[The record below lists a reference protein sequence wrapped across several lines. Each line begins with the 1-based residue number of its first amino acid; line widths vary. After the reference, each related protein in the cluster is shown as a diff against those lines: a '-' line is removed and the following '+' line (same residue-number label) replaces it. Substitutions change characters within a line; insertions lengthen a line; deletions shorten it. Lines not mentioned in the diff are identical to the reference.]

1 MYETTEKYASLITE
15 LDGSPEIRSFLD
27 RISEAAIALTDAD
40 NALVA
45 VVDYFA
51 GVLRIEGGAGAD
63 WDESKRSVE
72 IGVGDDRGLGITA
85 YVAAS
90 RQPYNSGDV
99 TADAHYRSFVSSTR
113 SELALPIVDN
123 HDRLRGVLNVES
135 DKGNAFSDQH
145 IALLKPLAAL
155 CELALQLGVE
165 RGRQEAFISMGHVL
179 ASDPDEET
187 LLHEVLR
194 IAAEMLAFEACSIF
208 VWSSEARAYVLRA
221 TRGDLEGQVGTAMY
235 TDGEGLTGKVAET
248 GTAIRLANPTE
259 HPDWRG
265 KYLEMPAE
273 EISAFLAVP
282 IPGRDRMVGVMRVLR
297 RRRGSPWIDNSFT
310 ANNERV
316 LAALAALLGSGL
328 GSIRAVRRLVQS
340 ERMAA
345 WGEMSAR
352 SAHMIGNRAFA
363 IQGDLNE
370 LRYVIEQPNPDMGAI
385 RDLVNSLSANL
396 DRLEE
401 ILSEFRDFVKA
412 THLALD
418 TTDINELVRST
429 LAEMFPKR
437 TAIELKV
444 SLQEDLPPVQCDAGK
459 MRRVV
464 SEIIE
469 NALHFQESGT
479 FRVSTALAE
488 EQDFRSARMST
499 PGRPYVKL
507 VFEDEG
513 PGVPADMKLSIFD
526 PFRTSR
532 VKGMGLGLS
541 IAKGIVDAHGGRLYE
556 DGVPGTGARFV
567 ILLPVGKTPERK
579 AKDV

>member
-1 MYETTEKYASLITE
+1 MHEATEKYASLITE
-15 LDGSPEIRSFLD
+15 LDGAPEIRSFLD
-27 RISEAAIALTDAD
+27 RVSEAAIALTGAD

-51 GVLRIEGGAGAD
+51 GVLRIEGAAGAD
-63 WDESKRSVE
+63 WDESKRNVE

-90 RQPYNSGDV
+90 RQPYYSGDV
-99 TADAHYRSFVSSTR
+99 TADAHYRSFVPSTR
-113 SELALPIVDN
+113 SELALPVVDN

-135 DKGNAFSDQH
+135 DKGNAFNEEH

-221 TRGDLEGQVGTAMY
+221 TRGDLEGLIGTAMY
-235 TDGEGLTGKVAET
+235 TDGEGLTGKVAGT
-248 GTAIRLANPTE
+248 GTAIRLANPTV
-259 HPDWRG
+259 HPGWKG
-265 KYLEMPAE
+265 KYLEMPAQ
-273 EISAFLAVP
+273 EINAFLAVP

-310 ANNERV
+310 ANDERV

-363 IQGDLNE
+363 LQGDLNE
-370 LRYVIEQPNPDMGAI
+370 LRYVIEQPNPDTGAI
-385 RDLVNSLSANL
+385 RELVDSLSANL

-418 TTDINELVRST
+418 TADLNELVRST
-429 LAEMFPKR
+429 LEEMFPKR
-437 TAIELKV
+437 TAIELRV
-444 SLQEDLPPVQCDAGK
+444 SLQEDLPPVLCDAGK
-459 MRRVV
+459 LRRVV
-464 SEIIE
+464 AEIIE

-488 EQDFRSARMST
+488 EQDFRAARMST
-499 PGRPYVKL
+499 PSRPYVKL

-513 PGVPADMKLSIFD
+513 PGVPADMKQSIFD

-556 DGVPGTGARFV
+556 DGVPGKGARFV
-567 ILLPVGKTPERK
+567 ILLPVGTTPERK

>member
-1 MYETTEKYASLITE
+1 MHEATEKYAALITE
-15 LDGSPEIRSFLD
+15 LDGAPEIRSFLD
-27 RISEAAIALTDAD
+27 RVSEAAITLTGAD

-51 GVLRIEGGAGAD
+51 GVLRIEGGAGAA

-90 RQPYNSGDV
+90 RQPYYSGDV
-99 TADAHYRSFVSSTR
+99 AADAHYRSFVPSTR

-135 DKGNAFSDQH
+135 DKGNAFSDEH

-155 CELALQLGVE
+155 GELALQLSVE

-221 TRGDLEGQVGTAMY
+221 TRGDLEGLVGTAMY

-370 LRYVIEQPNPDMGAI
+370 LRYVIEQPNPDMGTV
-385 RDLVNSLSANL
+385 RELVDSLSANL

-401 ILSEFRDFVKA
+401 ILAEFRDFVKA
-412 THLALD
+412 THLSLE
-418 TTDINELVRST
+418 TTDINELVKST
-429 LAEMFPKR
+429 LDEMFPKR

-444 SLQEDLPPVQCDAGK
+444 SLQKDLPPIQCDAGK

-464 SEIIE
+464 AEIIE
-469 NALHFQESGT
+469 NALHFQESGA

-499 PGRPYVKL
+499 PSRPYVKL

-556 DGVPGTGARFV
+556 DGVPGEGARFV
-567 ILLPVGKTPERK
+567 VLLPVGKTPERK
-579 AKDV
+579 AKNV